1 MEEFVLDAVRRD
13 VIGKQVKAL
22 RREGKLPAVI
32 YGRHISPTP
41 IILDMKETTK
51 LLNQLGPSALVVINL
66 GEEKHTTLIR
76 DRQRNFLTGEFL
88 HIDFQAV
95 SMLET
100 LRTSVGIEFIGEAP
114 AIDQYNGI
122 LVQEMD
128 QIQVESLPG
137 NLPERFIVD
146 LSVLKEIGDMIYLK
160 DIPVPD
166 GVEFLDDLDNIVA
179 VISAPAA
186 ELPEEEEEELEDLSS
201 EPEVIEKGKLED
213 EDF

>member
-41 IILDMKETTK
+41 IVLDMKETSK

-66 GEEKHTTLIR
+66 GEEKHTTLVR

-137 NLPERFIVD
+137 NLPERFVVD

-166 GVEFLDDLDNIVA
+166 GVEILDDLDNIVA

-186 ELPEEEEEELEDLSS
+186 ELPEEEEEELEDLAS